1 MMRHHSSPIRRLVP
15 ALACASALVALGA
28 CHKVPLTAPSGAA
41 ITLVGAASVAA
52 NGQMDITAVVM
63 EGALSSSSSTSASTT
78 AGGGTPVHDGT
89 VVTFTTTLGRFETAD
104 VQTKDG
110 KATARFVTDGRS
122 GIASIIAF
130 SGATKSEALSV
141 NIGAAAAT
149 QLTVTAS
156 PQTLPGTG
164 GTSTIAAKVEDL
176 QGNGLSGIP
185 VSFTTD
191 KGNLSA
197 TSAISSDQ
205 GIAQTTL
212 TTTEAATVT
221 ALTGGGTA
229 ALSGTVKV
237 GLKARTT
244 VSIAAPASATV
255 AVPAAFTVTPG
266 TGAIITNVT
275 VDFGD
280 GSSAQLGAITAAT
293 QISHPFRAQG
303 VQTVKVT
310 ATDSDGGTGVAS
322 TQVAVSPL
330 VVSLSYSPSAP
341 TPNAGVTFTATA
353 STGAL
358 IDKYEWDFGD
368 GSSTSTTSNTTVHV
382 YNNGRYLVSLKVTPF
397 GNGTPIQTVTLVDVK
412 IPGT

>member
-1 MMRHHSSPIRRLVP
+1 MRHHFSLLRRLVP
-15 ALACASALVALGA
+15 ALCCTSALLAVGG
-28 CHKVPLTAPSGAA
+28 CHRVPLTAPSGAA
-41 ITLVGAASVAA
+41 ITLVGAPSVAA
-52 NGQMDITAVVM
+52 SGQMDITAVVL
-63 EGALSSSSSTSASTT
+63 EGALSSSSTAATAT

-89 VVTFTTTLGRFETAD
+89 VVTFTTTLGRFEPAD

-110 KATARFVTDGRS
+110 KATSRFITDGRS

-130 SGATKSEALSV
+130 SGSAKSEALSV
-141 NIGAAAAT
+141 NIGSAAAT

-164 GTSTIAAKVEDL
+164 GSSAISAKVEDL

-185 VSFTTD
+185 VSFSTD

-197 TSAISSDQ
+197 TSATSSDQ

-244 VSIAAPASATV
+244 VSIDAPTSAIV
-255 AVPAAFTVTPG
+255 AVPAAFKITPG
-266 TGAIITNVT
+266 ANAIITNVV

-293 QISHPFRAQG
+293 TLSHPFRSQG
-303 VQTVKVT
+303 IQTVKVT
-310 ATDSDGGTGVAS
+310 ATDSDGGTGIAS

-330 VVSLSYSPSAP
+330 VVSISVSGS
-341 TPNAGVTFTATA
+341 TPGVPITMTANT

-368 GSSTSTTSNTTVHV
+368 TTFAVTTSNATVHTF
-382 YNNGRYLVSLKVTPF
+382 NTGRYVISLKVTPF
-397 GNGTPIQTVTLVDVK
+397 GNGTPVQTVTFIDVK
-412 IPGT
+412 

>member
-1 MMRHHSSPIRRLVP
+1 M
-15 ALACASALVALGA
+15 SALVAVAG

-41 ITLVGAASVAA
+41 ITLVGAPSVAA
-52 NGQMDITAVVM
+52 NGQMDITAVVL
-63 EGALSSSSSTSASTT
+63 EGALSSSSSTAATAT

-89 VVTFTTTLGRFETAD
+89 VVTFTTTIGRFEPAD

-110 KATARFVTDGRS
+110 KATARFITDGRS

-130 SGATKSEALSV
+130 SGAAKSEALSV

-156 PQTLPGTG
+156 PQTLAGTG
-164 GTSTIAAKVEDL
+164 GSSVISAKVEDL

-191 KGNLSA
+191 KGNLST
-197 TSAISSDQ
+197 TSSTSNDQ

-244 VSIAAPASATV
+244 VSISAAAASAIV
-255 AVPAAFTVTPG
+255 GVPIGFTITPG
-266 TGAIITNVT
+266 AGAIITNVG

-293 QISHPFRAQG
+293 TLSHPFRSQG
-303 VQTVKVT
+303 VQTVKAT
-310 ATDSDGGTGVAS
+310 ATDSDGGSGVAS
-322 TQVAVSPL
+322 TQIAVSPL
-330 VVSLSYSPSAP
+330 VVSISFSGSTPGVPVTMTANTSA
-341 TPNAGVTFTATA
+341 
-353 STGAL
+353 GAL

-368 GSSTSTTSNTTVHV
+368 TTFAVTTSNTTVHTF
-382 YNNGRYLVSLKVTPF
+382 NTGRYVISLKVTPF
-397 GNGTPIQTVTLVDVK
+397 GNGTPVQTVTFIDVK
-412 IPGT
+412 